1 MDPSARADE
10 DRWLRTG
17 SGGYVKPGFH
27 ECATTPN
34 GAPTGGGGGKWL
46 WHFRGLA
53 HYAHWLNGGPPW
65 T

>member
-1 MDPSARADE
+1 MDTFARADE
-10 DRWLRTG
+10 DRWLRTS

-27 ECATTPN
+27 EGATTPN
-34 GAPTGGGGGKWL
+34 GAPTGTVKWL

>member
-1 MDPSARADE
+1 MDTFARAD

-17 SGGYVKPGFH
+17 PGGYVKPGFH
-27 ECATTPN
+27 ECASTPN

-53 HYAHWLNGGPPW
+53 HYAHWLNGGPP
-65 T
+65 

>member
-1 MDPSARADE
+1 MDG

-17 SGGYVKPGFH
+17 SGGYVRPGFH

-34 GAPTGGGGGKWL
+34 DAPTGTVKWL

-53 HYAHWLNGGPPW
+53 HYAHWLNGGPP
-65 T
+65 